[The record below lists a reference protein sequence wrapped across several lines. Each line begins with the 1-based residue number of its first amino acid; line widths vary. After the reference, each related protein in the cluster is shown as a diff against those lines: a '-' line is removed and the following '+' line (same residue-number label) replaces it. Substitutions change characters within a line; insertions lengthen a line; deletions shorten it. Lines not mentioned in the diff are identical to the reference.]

1 LENEEEK
8 INKKI
13 NEQELKLHKINFD
26 EKDIEEKYNELLNI
40 EENLAVANEK
50 YNELK
55 KLNNSMNLVKE
66 ILSNSYEKMQNSVSP
81 KLTEELSNNISE
93 ITNGK
98 YNKIKFNDEQG
109 MIVEIENGNYISAER
124 LSSGTIDQLYLS
136 LRLAILDSMAEE
148 KIPIILDEAFSHF
161 DNIRLKNILKYINNK
176 FNDRQLI
183 IFTCN
188 EREIEILNDLEINY
202 NLIKL

>member
-1 LENEEEK
+1 
-8 INKKI
+8 
-13 NEQELKLHKINFD
+13 
-26 EKDIEEKYNELLNI
+26 
-40 EENLAVANEK
+40 
-50 YNELK
+50 
-55 KLNNSMNLVKE
+55 
-66 ILSNSYEKMQNSVSP
+66 MQNSVSP
-81 KLTEELSNNISE
+81 KLTEQLSQNISE

-98 YNKIKFNDEQG
+98 YNKVKFNDEQG

-124 LSSGTIDQLYLS
+124 LSAGTIDQLYLS

-161 DNIRLKNILKYINNK
+161 DDIRLKNILKYIWDK

-188 EREIEILNDLEINY
+188 EREISALNNLEINY